1 MNARAIITILLTAW
15 IMIVPNS
22 ATAHPLGNF
31 SISHY
36 SGIRVSKE
44 AVELR
49 YVIDMAEIPT
59 FQEIQES
66 GIATKPGDPSVEAYL
81 VRKSEFLRDGLTLE
95 IDGQTLSLQAEFRE
109 IIFPPG
115 AGGLPTMKIGILYK
129 AKLRGDSKNREH
141 LLKYRD
147 GNFLDRAG
155 WKEIIAVAAPGAGI
169 LDSSVPKVDRSSQLN
184 NYPTDLLSSPPQVLE
199 AKVVFT
205 TAPVPVSVAST
216 DGSRIHEGGAEKAR
230 TLSKLQMTRSG
241 VSQRSSNMEP
251 AKQQNNMPILNSG
264 VIDLDSPR
272 TNEINTLQLRANRQA
287 TPRNSF
293 TELMATKQLGIG
305 IVLIALA
312 VAVGLGA
319 FHALEPGHGKTLVAA
334 YLVGSHG
341 TMKHAFLLGLIVTG
355 AHTAGVYLLGAVTL
369 YASQYIVPERL
380 YPWLGVVSGVLIAG
394 LGAVLLVQRYLG
406 KDWLSSH
413 HHHHHADHSHGS
425 DHHHHHHD
433 HSHDHGHTH
442 NHHDLNRQVSHRE
455 LLTLGIS
462 GGIVPCPAALV
473 VLLSAV
479 SMQRTGFGL
488 LLIVAFS
495 VGLAA
500 VLITIGLL
508 MVYARQFMSRFQVNS
523 RLTSRWLPL
532 TSSAFILVFGVVLT
546 LQALQTAGILF
557 VQL

>member
-1 MNARAIITILLTAW
+1 
-15 IMIVPNS
+15 
-22 ATAHPLGNF
+22 
-31 SISHY
+31 
-36 SGIRVSKE
+36 
-44 AVELR
+44 
-49 YVIDMAEIPT
+49 
-59 FQEIQES
+59 
-66 GIATKPGDPSVEAYL
+66 
-81 VRKSEFLRDGLTLE
+81 
-95 IDGQTLSLQAEFRE
+95 
-109 IIFPPG
+109 
-115 AGGLPTMKIGILYK
+115 
-129 AKLRGDSKNREH
+129 
-141 LLKYRD
+141 
-147 GNFLDRAG
+147 
-155 WKEIIAVAAPGAGI
+155 
-169 LDSSVPKVDRSSQLN
+169 
-184 NYPTDLLSSPPQVLE
+184 
-199 AKVVFT
+199 
-205 TAPVPVSVAST
+205 
-216 DGSRIHEGGAEKAR
+216 
-230 TLSKLQMTRSG
+230 
-241 VSQRSSNMEP
+241 MEP
-251 AKQQNNMPILNSG
+251 EKQQNNMPILNSG

-272 TNEINTLQLRANRQA
+272 TNESNTVQLQANRQA

-319 FHALEPGHGKTLVAA
+319 VHALEPGHGKTLVAA

-394 LGAVLLVQRYLG
+394 LGAVLLVQRYLA
-406 KDWLSSH
+406 KMALQSS
-413 HHHHHADHSHGS
+413 SPPSCGS
-425 DHHHHHHD
+425 FSRLGPSSSPPPRHD

-479 SMQRTGFGL
+479 SMQRIGFGL
-488 LLIVAFS
+488 LLIVGFS

-523 RLTSRWLPL
+523 RLTTRWLPL
-532 TSSAFILVFGVVLT
+532 TSSAFILVFGIALT
-546 LQALQTAGILF
+546 VQALQTAGILSRW
-557 VQL
+557 L

>member
-81 VRKSEFLRDGLTLE
+81 VRKSEFLRDGLILE